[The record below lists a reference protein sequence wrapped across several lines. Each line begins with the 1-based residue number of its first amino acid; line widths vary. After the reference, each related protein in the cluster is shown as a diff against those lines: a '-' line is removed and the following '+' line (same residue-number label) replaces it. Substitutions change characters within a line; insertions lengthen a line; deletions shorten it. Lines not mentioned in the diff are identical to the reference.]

1 MQVSSTKTKTGESVL
16 IGGVLSVEFA
26 GEIGIE
32 DHGIVRREMVMLVT
46 KGANLGGE
54 DDASI
59 KVENRGTGFAVKQS
73 VGDIRVRADWRN
85 GGNEWGLRTCL
96 LQPWFVATRSNSS
109 ELRRLPLDL
118 RSPFPTFFFF
128 TAFFFFF
135 SFLLTMK
142 IIIKKRKSNWCSF
155 EHLTKKDN

>member
-73 VGDIRVRADWRN
+73 IGDIRVRADWRN
-85 GGNEWGLRTCL
+85 GGSEWGLRTCL
-96 LQPWFVATRSNSS
+96 LQPSFMATRSNSS
-109 ELRRLPLDL
+109 ELRCFPLVL
-118 RSPFPTFFFF
+118 HSPFPTCFFFFF
-128 TAFFFFF
+128 TVFFLVFF
-135 SFLLTMK
+135 
-142 IIIKKRKSNWCSF
+142 
-155 EHLTKKDN
+155 

>member
-85 GGNEWGLRTCL
+85 GGSEWDYALARFNLRSCPHVPTH
-96 LQPWFVATRSNSS
+96 SNSVDS
-109 ELRRLPLDL
+109 L
-118 RSPFPTFFFF
+118 
-128 TAFFFFF
+128 
-135 SFLLTMK
+135 
-142 IIIKKRKSNWCSF
+142 
-155 EHLTKKDN
+155 

>member
-59 KVENRGTGFAVKQS
+59 SVENRGIGFAAKRS
-73 VGDIRVRADWRN
+73 VGERGDVRVRADWRN
-85 GGNEWGLRTCL
+85 GGSEWDYALARFNLRSCPHVPTH
-96 LQPWFVATRSNSS
+96 SNSVDS
-109 ELRRLPLDL
+109 L
-118 RSPFPTFFFF
+118 
-128 TAFFFFF
+128 
-135 SFLLTMK
+135 
-142 IIIKKRKSNWCSF
+142 
-155 EHLTKKDN
+155 